1 MNSINMKILAR
12 NLKKRSVPNLLSIA
26 VLTIGMASF
35 LLIFFYIRYEKGFD
49 QSWAGAERIYRIT
62 LNKTLPDGTVSKTA
76 TNYSALGWVLP
87 GEIPGVESSTCLWE
101 DKIMAY
107 TTDHFM
113 PDVRFFWGDSAVFTI
128 FNQPF
133 LSGDAKR
140 PFPTINSMVIS
151 ESAALQLYGSKDALG
166 KTFKINEGWEF
177 TVSGV
182 FADFPENSHMKFD
195 IVGTCEQLFYY
206 MRNYDY
212 ANSVLRQ
219 PESSAPSLPAPSASW
234 LWSNASAYTYAK
246 LKAGVTPAE
255 VTSGFD
261 NVYKKYT
268 SHLLSSGQKSEFVM
282 QPVAA
287 IHTGPALEQE
297 WSATI
302 DSKTIAALWIVAI
315 LALLM
320 SWVIFVNFQ
329 ITQSIERAREFGMKK
344 VIGARPADLTFQLLF
359 HSVFIN
365 VVSLGLAL
373 AFVFILRQPLSNFLG
388 LKNLLPIDFQSLMV
402 FSVVFLAGSVVSGLY
417 PAVILVPRNARLLL
431 AKNFVQNNDGF
442 GLRRSLI
449 VFQFAASIGL
459 LIATFGIVRQVSYM
473 KNKDIGLSIQ
483 QTAYSYIP
491 LSDLKKP
498 GAAQKLRAFLDGINQ
513 MPEVKSS
520 TLTSSIPGKAINI
533 HSNQVFP
540 VDSPTKA
547 GTNYG
552 LLTVENHF
560 DEVYQPEILAGRLF
574 REDDRIGGNLLVIN
588 REACL
593 QFGFSSPAEAIGK
606 LINVTVK
613 DYINIEKVIYQVSGV
628 VENFH
633 QESPRKVIE
642 PLLIVNDLRWKYD
655 VGYVSVAFGQ
665 KADSKSLAALKTEW
679 EKFYP
684 ADPFDFKYTNETY
697 QQQLKAD
704 EKLAGLFSGYTVL
717 SVLLAILG
725 LFGLASN
732 AAEKRV
738 KEIGI
743 RKINGA
749 TVTEILTLLNREFLL
764 WVLAAFVIAAP
775 FAYYALNKWLE
786 NFAYKTELSWWV
798 FALAGLLALGIAL
811 LTVSWQSWRA
821 ATRNPV
827 EALRYE

>member
-1 MNSINMKILAR
+1 M
-12 NLKKRSVPNLLSIA
+12 SVL

-49 QSWAGAERIYRIT
+49 QSWAGADRIYRIT
-62 LNKTLPDGTVSKTA
+62 LNKTLPDGSVSKTA

-87 GEIPGVESSTCLWE
+87 GEIPGVESSTSLWE

-107 TTDHFM
+107 TTEHFM
-113 PDVRFFWGDSAVFTI
+113 PDVRFFWGDTSVFTI
-128 FNQPF
+128 FNQSF
-133 LSGDAKR
+133 LSGDIQR
-140 PFPTINSMVIS
+140 PFPTIHSMVIS
-151 ESAALQLYGSKDALG
+151 ESAALQLFGTKDAFG

-182 FADFPENSHMKFD
+182 FADFPENSHMRFD
-195 IVGTCEQLFYY
+195 IIGTCEQLFYH

-219 PESSAPSLPAPSASW
+219 PTSTASALPTPSTSW
-234 LWSNASAYTYAK
+234 LWTNPSAYTYAK
-246 LKAGVTPAE
+246 LKEGVTLSEA
-255 VTSGFD
+255 TSGFE
-261 NVYKKYT
+261 NIYKKYT

-282 QPVAA
+282 QPVSA

-297 WSATI
+297 WTPTI

-329 ITQSIERAREFGMKK
+329 ITQGIERAKEFGMKK
-344 VIGARPADLTFQLLF
+344 VIGARPAELTFQILF
-359 HSVFIN
+359 HSILIN
-365 VVSLGLAL
+365 FASLILAL
-373 AFVFILRQPLSNFLG
+373 SLMFILRKPLSNFLD
-388 LKNLLPIDFQSLMV
+388 LKNLLPIDIASLLV
-402 FSVVFLAGSVVSGLY
+402 FILVFVVGSVLSGLY
-417 PAVILVPRNARLLL
+417 PAAILVPRNARLLL
-431 AKNFVQNNDGF
+431 AKNFVQKNDGF

-459 LIATFGIVRQVSYM
+459 LIATFAIGRQVSFM

-498 GAAQKLRAFLDGINQ
+498 GAAQKLRAFLNEVNL

-520 TLTSSIPGKAINI
+520 TLTSSIPGKAINF
-533 HSNQVFP
+533 HSDQIFP

-547 GTNYG
+547 GSNYG

-574 REDDRIGGNLLVIN
+574 GEDDRLGGNLLVIN
-588 REACL
+588 REACS
-593 QFGFSSPAEAIGK
+593 QFGFESPADVIGK
-606 LINVTVK
+606 FINVTVK
-613 DYINIEKVIYQVSGV
+613 DYITIDKVVYQVCGV

-633 QESPRKVIE
+633 LESPRKVIE
-642 PLLIVNDLRWKYD
+642 PLLIINEQRWKYD

-665 KADSKSLAALKTEW
+665 KADSKSLAALKAEW

-684 ADPFDFKYTNETY
+684 SDPFDFRFTNETY
-697 QQQLKAD
+697 QLQMKAD
-704 EKLAGLFSGYTVL
+704 EKLAGLFSGYTGL
-717 SVLLAILG
+717 SVMLAILG
-725 LFGLASN
+725 LLGLASN
-732 AAEKRV
+732 ASEKRV

-749 TVTEILTLLNREFLL
+749 TVAEILALLNKDFLL
-764 WVLAAFVIAAP
+764 WVLAAFVIATP
-775 FAYYALNKWLE
+775 IAYYFINKWLE
-786 NFAYKTELSWWV
+786 NFAYKTTLSWWIFV
-798 FALAGLLALGIAL
+798 LAGVLSLGIAL